1 MEYSNPDPDI
11 VRRANAPAANP
22 SVATRGG
29 DAATQIGT
37 ANAKVAGVTS
47 GTTPE
52 RLGGEAVAI
61 RQRVSALADAATK
74 APLIRAEISRALAT
88 FKSVAPTP
96 EQLAAAEKAAAD
108 TAAAS
113 TTANTAADAPGATKA
128 DQDAAD
134 AAGKAAADAKAELA
148 RLRKERKDARDT
160 LFEALRA
167 AAKKVKEIKVGGD
180 RDHGG
185 GKEMPGTPTT
195 GTTGSGTPAGKPT
208 TTGSGTPAATPAA
221 KAPGATPGSTPAAAT
236 PKTTTSG
243 TTGIDPDTATLAA
256 ALTKAQQGQQMPT
269 MPTVPQQSAQPAAA
283 AQQQPQGQQ
292 PKQDGK
298 SNEKHGL
305 ATDGIL
311 STDDIARAIG
321 EAGGPMLT
329 TAYAPGASSPISAG
343 PTTQLRPSGTPIQG
357 TTPGGAPVQASPSP
371 TTGTSR
377 TDLVT
382 TQGNTEVGGRPQ
394 GTENRPFSAT
404 PGGAETKLSAGDP
417 VNATG
422 TRPAGTAGNPM
433 GAPMAPMMGGPL
445 SGASPSNQKGARDER
460 DGRIETY
467 GPNGLL
473 HGADT
478 LAEATPYTIAQN
490 RPSAA

>member
-22 SVATRGG
+22 TTATRGG

-52 RLGGEAVAI
+52 RLGGDAVAI
-61 RQRVSALADAATK
+61 RQRVSAIADAATK
-74 APLIRAEISRALAT
+74 PPLIRAEIARAFAT
-88 FKSVAPTP
+88 FNSVAPTP
-96 EQLAAAEKAAAD
+96 EQLAAAEKAVTD

-113 TTANTAADAPGATKA
+113 TAANTAADAPGATKA

-134 AAGKAAADAKAELA
+134 AAGKAAADAKKALA
-148 RLRKERKDARDT
+148 DLVAQRKTARDA

-167 AAKKVKEIKVGGD
+167 AAKKVKEIKVSGD

-185 GKEMPGTPTT
+185 GKEMPGTP
-195 GTTGSGTPAGKPT
+195 TTGSGTPAGKPT
-208 TTGSGTPAATPAA
+208 TTGSGTPAATPGA
-221 KAPGATPGSTPAAAT
+221 KAPGSATPAAAA

-243 TTGIDPDTATLAA
+243 TTGVDPDTATLAA
-256 ALTKAQQGQQMPT
+256 ALTKGQQNQQMPT

-283 AQQQPQGQQ
+283 AQQQPQAQQQ

-298 SNEKHGL
+298 DGKHGL
-305 ATDGIL
+305 NTDGIL

-321 EAGGPMLT
+321 ENTGPMLT
-329 TAYAPGASSPISAG
+329 TAYTPGASSPINAG
-343 PTTQLRPSGTPIQG
+343 PTTQLRPSGTPFPG
-357 TTPGGAPVQASPSP
+357 TTSGGTPAQAAPTP

-382 TQGNTEVGGRPQ
+382 NQGNAEVGGRPQ
-394 GTENRPFSAT
+394 GTENRAFSAT
-404 PGGAETKLSAGDP
+404 PDGSAQTKLSAGDP
-417 VNATG
+417 ANQSAAQQGRPGTG
-422 TRPAGTAGNPM
+422 GGMPM
-433 GAPMAPMMGGPL
+433 SPMMAAPGAL
-445 SGASPSNQKGARDER
+445 SSPPPSNQKA
-460 DGRIETY
+460 DGDKDKILQR
-467 GPNGLL
+467 NGY
-473 HGADT
+473 HGEDT
-478 LAEATPYTIAQN
+478 IAEAVPGGTIAQN
-490 RPSAA
+490 RPSRRDAA